1 MQHILSHSFN
11 TDRRLNIA
19 FIQTIPE
26 SEATGKVREMYE
38 RNLKKRGYV
47 PNYTKLLSLRPEV
60 MDAWGSLQ
68 EAIRSK
74 MTLRRWELVTIT
86 VAASLDCTY

>member
-1 MQHILSHSFN
+1 M
-11 TDRRLNIA
+11 A

-38 RNLKKRGYV
+38 RSLKKRGYV

-60 MDAWGSLQ
+60 MEAWSSLQ

-74 MTLRRWELVTIT
+74 MPLRRWELVTIT
-86 VAASLDCTY
+86 AAASLDCTY

>member
-1 MQHILSHSFN
+1 M
-11 TDRRLNIA
+11 A

-26 SEATGKVREMYE
+26 AEATGKVREMYE

-60 MDAWGSLQ
+60 METWSNLQ
-68 EAIRSK
+68 AAIRSN
-74 MTLRRWELVTIT
+74 MPLRQWELVTIT
-86 VAASLDCTY
+86 VAASLHCTY